1 MSLKKKSILIIIVVI
16 ILFFLFDYFQPHP
29 SRKLVIA
36 AGAKSGQYYR
46 LANQLKN
53 ELSKNGIELEI
64 LVTKGSIDNLQLLNN
79 KEKKVD
85 IALVQSGTA
94 DSIDYPKIQSIAGLF
109 YEPLWLVYRP
119 QAFVNLRR
127 PPDLIQDLK
136 LKKVSLGVNG
146 SGTLKLVKQIFDL
159 EKIDVSQSNFFYLAT
174 DESLSRLQNGQ
185 IDAMFLSVNNHAQ
198 IMQTI
203 FEDPSLKIMSFAKA
217 YGYASKIK
225 GLRVLNLPRATLD
238 IVNDK
243 PDREIFLLSSTAELV
258 ATKDIHPA
266 MTSLLVDVLDDF
278 LFKKR
283 KFWSAKEKGWV
294 NFEHRSISPQT
305 SLSLSHSLIRFHSL
319 ASVRCAPMSAL
330 EEPFELLIG
339 RRSRV
344 GETARRPKAASA
356 GAAPWAPS
364 SSLGKMAPVTCS
376 AAAPSRARGSAE
388 GEAGCAGEPRAG
400 STGGTAP
407 PGALPGPLPGTC
419 AMSSCTCASVA
430 ALACCGVRLWRAN
443 SCAYCE

>member
-46 LANQLKN
+46 LANQLKS

-174 DESLSRLQNGQ
+174 DESLSR
-185 IDAMFLSVNNHAQ
+185 
-198 IMQTI
+198 
-203 FEDPSLKIMSFAKA
+203 
-217 YGYASKIK
+217 
-225 GLRVLNLPRATLD
+225 
-238 IVNDK
+238 
-243 PDREIFLLSSTAELV
+243 
-258 ATKDIHPA
+258 
-266 MTSLLVDVLDDF
+266 
-278 LFKKR
+278 
-283 KFWSAKEKGWV
+283 WS
-294 NFEHRSISPQT
+294 N
-305 SLSLSHSLIRFHSL
+305 
-319 ASVRCAPMSAL
+319 
-330 EEPFELLIG
+330 
-339 RRSRV
+339 
-344 GETARRPKAASA
+344 
-356 GAAPWAPS
+356 
-364 SSLGKMAPVTCS
+364 
-376 AAAPSRARGSAE
+376 
-388 GEAGCAGEPRAG
+388 
-400 STGGTAP
+400 
-407 PGALPGPLPGTC
+407 
-419 AMSSCTCASVA
+419 
-430 ALACCGVRLWRAN
+430 
-443 SCAYCE
+443 

>member
-1 MSLKKKSILIIIVVI
+1 MSLKKKSTLIIIVVI

-174 DESLSRLQNGQ
+174 DESLSKLQNGE

-225 GLRVLNLPRATLD
+225 GMRVLNLPRATLD
-238 IVNDK
+238 IVYDK
-243 PDREIFLLSSTAELV
+243 PDREIFILSSTAELV

-266 MTSLLVDVLDDF
+266 ITSLLVDVLDDF
-278 LFKKR
+278 LFKADILSNEKTFPSANNLSFDINEAAQETIKHGPSFLHR
-283 KFWSAKEKGWV
+283 HLPFWFAVWVDHIIRYLIPIIAILIPIFQFLPMMDFLIKLKLAKFYDDLKKIEVGINDGQLDKNQAMQKIDKTLDINLKLKV
-294 NFEHRSISPQT
+294 
-305 SLSLSHSLIRFHSL
+305 SH
-319 ASVRCAPMSAL
+319 L
-330 EEPFELLIG
+330 ENKDIFD
-339 RRSRV
+339 
-344 GETARRPKAASA
+344 
-356 GAAPWAPS
+356 
-364 SSLGKMAPVTCS
+364 
-376 AAAPSRARGSAE
+376 
-388 GEAGCAGEPRAG
+388 
-400 STGGTAP
+400 
-407 PGALPGPLPGTC
+407 
-419 AMSSCTCASVA
+419 
-430 ALACCGVRLWRAN
+430 
-443 SCAYCE
+443 